1 MNVTKRIILTLP
13 VLSFAC
19 ICLYALP
26 AYALTPFSGLEVAN
40 SKTTPGARVFGVN
53 PESPASRA
61 GVQPGDIIVSIE
73 GQDVKSLE
81 DFVNISKAA
90 KGKEKATVSLDRQ
103 GKLYNVVLN
112 IKLTG
117 HGQPGQDNKKQVQ
130 PGAKH
135 NKGGRL
141 GVEAMD
147 ATPQLKHIFKL
158 PQDSKGALVVDVT
171 PGSAAEKAGIKRGDL
186 IVGFDGRQVSTHSD
200 LPRMVPALAPGTRV
214 EVKIIREDR
223 TENVQVILGKATGG
237 QGPPA
242 PKKKE
247 AQPKAQPKV
256 QPKEQA
262 KEQPE
267 VQSPGDIDIPDDLGE
282 L

>member
-1 MNVTKRIILTLP
+1 MKVTKRIILTLP
-13 VLSFAC
+13 VLSFVC

-40 SKTTPGARVFGVN
+40 SKTTPGARVFEVN

-61 GVQPGDIIVSIE
+61 GVQPGDVIVSID

-81 DFVNISKAA
+81 DFVNISKAIR
-90 KGKEKATVSLDRQ
+90 GKEKAAVTLDRQ
-103 GKLYNVVLN
+103 GKLYNAVLN

-117 HGQPGQDNKKQVQ
+117 RGQPGQDNKKQVQ

-135 NKGGRL
+135 DRGGRL
-141 GVEAMD
+141 GVEIMD

-158 PQDSKGALVVDVT
+158 PQDSKGALVVDAVT
-171 PGSAAEKAGIKRGDL
+171 GSAAEKAGIKRGDL
-186 IVGFDGRQVSTHSD
+186 IVGFNGRQVSNHSD
-200 LPRMVPALAPGTRV
+200 LQRMVPTLAPGTRV
-214 EVKIIREDR
+214 EVEFIREDR

-237 QGPPA
+237 QVPA
-242 PKKKE
+242 ASKEKK
-247 AQPKAQPKV
+247 AQPKAQP
-256 QPKEQA
+256 EA
-262 KEQPE
+262 
-267 VQSPGDIDIPDDLGE
+267 QSPDDVDIPEDPDDLGE